1 MDQEI
6 KPIKYRNAIQCT
18 VCDDV
23 IESKHRHDFK
33 WCSCGSCAVDGGN
46 DLFRWDPDLLLKLL
60 KRCAGTDGAGSSE
73 IKSYGGR
80 PVDPV
85 TAALMRGIVK

>member
-46 DLFRWDPDLLLKLL
+46 DYLRRLGDPSNWIEL
-60 KRCAGTDGAGSSE
+60 SISE
-73 IKSYGGR
+73 ENEDEKI
-80 PVDPV
+80 
-85 TAALMRGIVK
+85 

>member
-46 DLFRWDPDLLLKLL
+46 DYLRRLGDPSNWIELSITKENEDEK
-60 KRCAGTDGAGSSE
+60 
-73 IKSYGGR
+73 I
-80 PVDPV
+80 
-85 TAALMRGIVK
+85 

>member
-33 WCSCGSCAVDGGN
+33 WCGCGSCAVDGGK
-46 DLFRWDPDLLLKLL
+46 D
-60 KRCAGTDGAGSSE
+60 
-73 IKSYGGR
+73 Y
-80 PVDPV
+80 
-85 TAALMRGIVK
+85 MRRLGNQSNWIELSVPEEDEDEDEKI

>member
-18 VCDDV
+18 VCDEI

-33 WCSCGSCAVDGGN
+33 WCGCGSCAVDGGTN
-46 DLFRWDPDLLLKLL
+46 YLRRLGNPGDWIELSNFDENEK
-60 KRCAGTDGAGSSE
+60 K
-73 IKSYGGR
+73 
-80 PVDPV
+80 
-85 TAALMRGIVK
+85 

>member
-33 WCSCGSCAVDGGN
+33 WCGCGSCAVDGGN
-46 DLFRWDPDLLLKLL
+46 DYLRRLGDPSDWIELSISKENEDE
-60 KRCAGTDGAGSSE
+60 K
-73 IKSYGGR
+73 I
-80 PVDPV
+80 
-85 TAALMRGIVK
+85 